1 MDNSQ
6 SRGVSSFM
14 DKMQREGKASPEN
27 TSLQASPAPGAASAG
42 IRTCNGWARPLSRA
56 KCTTLIALLHGQRAP
71 ADAQSLLDGTKPKRE
86 CR

>member
-1 MDNSQ
+1 MENSQ

-14 DKMQREGKASPEN
+14 DKMQRVGKDSPEN
-27 TSLQASPAPGAASAG
+27 TSLQASPAPAAAPAG

-56 KCTTLIALLHGQRAP
+56 KCTTLITLLCGHLAP

-86 CR
+86 C